1 MSVTDATSNAAL
13 RGRRSP
19 LTQAVLILV
28 GIALFLGFLA
38 LGTWQVQRRAWKLA
52 LIERVDQRVHS
63 MPVAAPGPAL
73 WPQIDAAGYEYLPV
87 TAQGRWLQDKTVL
100 TQAATELGA
109 GFWVLT
115 PLQQADGTVVIVNR
129 GFVPPEQRVRWVGG
143 DRAAPTAPSTTPS
156 AATASDAADA
166 PAVKVQGLLRISEP
180 RGGFLRTND
189 PAQGR
194 WYSRDVPA
202 IAAAQG
208 LANAAP
214 YFIDLGLPDLRGT
227 GSAATAATAAGAA
240 LDAAGTTIAAAG
252 EPRAGMTVIRFANS
266 HAVYALTWYGLAL
279 MVLGAGW
286 YVARYELRQRA
297 AHRPASHEPQR

>member
-1 MSVTDATSNAAL
+1 MSITAPSNAGP
-13 RGRRSP
+13 RGRRSR

-38 LGTWQVQRRAWKLA
+38 LGTWQVQRRTWKLA
-52 LIERVDQRVHS
+52 LIERVDQRVHAS
-63 MPVAAPGPAL
+63 PVAAPGPAQ

-87 TAQGRWLQDKTVL
+87 TLQGRWLQDKTVL

-115 PLQQADGTVVIVNR
+115 PLQQADGTQVIVNR
-129 GFVPPEQRVRWVGG
+129 GFVPPDQRARWVAGT
-143 DRAAPTAPSTTPS
+143 TATEAGTSPS
-156 AATASDAADA
+156 ASTPVPAGASPA
-166 PAVKVQGLLRISEP
+166 PGAVPVSVQGLLRISEP

-194 WYSRDVPA
+194 WYSRDVAA

-208 LANAAP
+208 LDNSAP
-214 YFIDLGLPDLRGT
+214 FFVDQGLPDLRGPR
-227 GSAATAATAAGAA
+227 
-240 LDAAGTTIAAAG
+240 AAAAVSPAPEPTTG
-252 EPRAGMTVIRFANS
+252 EPRSGMTVIRFANS

-279 MVLGAGW
+279 MVVGAAW
-286 YVARYELRQRA
+286 YVARYERRQRA
-297 AHRPASHEPQR
+297 AHRASTHDSPH